1 MSSASVA
8 RPPVGTAQ
16 VPPALTY
23 GVNLLHFG
31 RHATLPAI
39 IDAARL
45 AERAGFDALFVR
57 DHVAYRP
64 RTLEADEPDFLDAFM
79 TLSAAAAV
87 TERIAL
93 GTAVLN
99 PHRHPIHAAQ
109 LLGGLARLAGDE
121 RVLPM
126 WGIGGDRELTAVELG
141 EDRGELLREHIEIIR
156 RLLSGAPVDHHGKR
170 YRFTDVVIHP
180 VPERPIPMWYGGAT
194 VAGVR
199 RAVETFDGWSAGH
212 IPGRDYRRLRR
223 RMLAL
228 CEEARREPMPSCI
241 STLVSPGRTIEEGA
255 SKAGLA
261 RVAEDIA
268 RSPKKFMLPES
279 GRFETIADLDGAVL
293 VGMAADVIEGV
304 RAHQKN
310 GVELVIFDLRQRA
323 ADWDECMQML
333 GEEVLPVL
341 HREDGRKPA

>member
-1 MSSASVA
+1 MSSARVA
-8 RPPVGTAQ
+8 GRADASAPSPVT
-16 VPPALTY
+16 LTY

-39 IDAARL
+39 LDAARQ
-45 AERAGFDALFVR
+45 AERAGFDSLFVR

-64 RTLEADEPDFLDAFM
+64 RTLEANEPDFLDAFM

-87 TERIAL
+87 TARIAL

-109 LLGGLARLAGDE
+109 LLGGLARLAGE
-121 RVLPM
+121 GRVLPM
-126 WGIGGDRELTAVELG
+126 WGIGGDRELSAVGLG

-156 RLLSGAPVDHHGKR
+156 RLLSGERVDHSGKR
-170 YRFTDVVIHP
+170 YSFTDVSVHP
-180 VPERPIPMWYGGAT
+180 VPQKPIPMWYGGGT

-223 RMLAL
+223 KMLTL
-228 CEEARREPMPSCI
+228 CEEAGREPLPSCI
-241 STLVSPGRTIEEGA
+241 STLVSPGRTVEEGA
-255 SKAGLA
+255 SKAGLP

-268 RSPKKFMLPES
+268 RSPKKFLVPES
-279 GRFETIADLDGAVL
+279 GRFETIADLDGAVV
-293 VGMAADVIEGV
+293 VGTAADVIEGV
-304 RAHQKN
+304 RAHQRN